1 MITFKQKSKIM
12 LPVLLAISLAVP
24 VANATPVLLG
34 IGSLP
39 GTGSDLSGLTG
50 TLESGISAN
59 LLGGMGSGFAYA
71 GNNTFLALPDR
82 GPNALAYTGGSAVDN
97 TTSYISRFHTIG
109 LSYSAG
115 TTLPLTV
122 TTTLDDTTL
131 LSSATSLTY
140 ATGAAPAL
148 NTATINYFSGRSDN
162 FGAGSSLNPNNGR
175 LDPEGIR
182 VSNDGK
188 SVFISDEYGPYVYQF
203 DRQTGERIN
212 SFVLPGN
219 LAAANLSSN
228 GAAEISG
235 NTDGRVANK
244 GMEGLAISP
253 DGTTLFGFMQSP
265 LLQDGGDGGRANRIV
280 SIDIATGATHEF
292 AYDNQIGTKN
302 YNSSEILA
310 INNHEFLVLERDGKG
325 LGDGSNAAIKQLW
338 KVDLDGATD
347 ITSMSGQ
354 ANLLANQGHPDKS
367 LFLDIRALLNANGIT
382 DANIPAKLEG
392 AAFGDDVIVGTET
405 YHTLILTND
414 NDFTTAAGDNQFF
427 VIGFKDADL
436 GGSVYLPQ
444 AVSAVPEPETY
455 VMLLVGFSLLGFMA
469 HRRKESIA

>member
-1 MITFKQKSKIM
+1 
-12 LPVLLAISLAVP
+12 
-24 VANATPVLLG
+24 
-34 IGSLP
+34 
-39 GTGSDLSGLTG
+39 
-50 TLESGISAN
+50 
-59 LLGGMGSGFAYA
+59 
-71 GNNTFLALPDR
+71 
-82 GPNALAYTGGSAVDN
+82 
-97 TTSYISRFHTIG
+97 
-109 LSYSAG
+109 
-115 TTLPLTV
+115 
-122 TTTLDDTTL
+122 
-131 LSSATSLTY
+131 
-140 ATGAAPAL
+140 
-148 NTATINYFSGRSDN
+148 
-162 FGAGSSLNPNNGR
+162 
-175 LDPEGIR
+175 
-182 VSNDGK
+182 
-188 SVFISDEYGPYVYQF
+188 
-203 DRQTGERIN
+203 
-212 SFVLPGN
+212 LPGN
-219 LAAANLSSN
+219 LAVSNLSSN
-228 GAAEISG
+228 GATEISG
-235 NTDGRVANK
+235 NISGRVANK

-292 AYDNQIGTKN
+292 AYDNQIGVKN

-347 ITSMSGQ
+347 ITSISGQ

-392 AAFGDDVIVGTET
+392 AAFGDDVIVGSET

-414 NDFTTAAGDNQFF
+414 NDFITAAGDNKFF

-444 AVSAVPEPETY
+444 TVASVPEPETY
-455 VMLLVGFSLLGFMA
+455 AMLLAGIGLLGFMGR
-469 HRRKESIA
+469 RRKDSLV